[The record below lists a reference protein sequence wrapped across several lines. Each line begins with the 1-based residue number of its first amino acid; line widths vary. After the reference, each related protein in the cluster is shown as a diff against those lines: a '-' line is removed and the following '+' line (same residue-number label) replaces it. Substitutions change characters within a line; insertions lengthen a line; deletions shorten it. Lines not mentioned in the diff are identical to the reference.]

1 MTAPAGTQTTVDAFR
16 GAVGRSRGE
25 LETPALILDLDVAR
39 ANIARMAE
47 FLADKPVKLRPHAKL
62 HKSPRIARLQIEAG
76 AIGISC
82 ATAWEAITMAEGGI
96 EDILVANQVVGS
108 GKIRALV
115 EACGKA
121 RITVA
126 VDSARNL
133 DQLSAAAAAAGQSL
147 GVLVEID
154 VGMGRCGVRS
164 ADEALIVAQ
173 HAASLPGIELRGVMG
188 YEGHCML
195 EPDRDLR
202 VQKQAQAMADVGAV
216 IDHLAAHGL
225 GCEIVSAGG
234 TGTYDLTGINPRVT
248 ELQAGSYVFMDAFHN
263 TLVPGF
269 PVALTVLLTVMSR
282 HGTRVILDGGLK
294 AVGTDLMLPTVAG
307 HDAETVFVAE
317 EHTGI
322 DVPEDS
328 PLQVGDTVEVL
339 PGYGPTTVNRYG
351 VYHVVEDGV
360 VTDIW
365 PVLSRYGTESA
376 VEPPAVSP
384 A

>member
-1 MTAPAGTQTTVDAFR
+1 MTAPPAAQMTVDAFR
-16 GAVGRSRGE
+16 GAVGRRRDE

-39 ANIARMAE
+39 ANIDRMAE

-62 HKSPRIARLQIEAG
+62 HKSPRIARMQVDAG

-82 ATAWEAITMAEGGI
+82 ATAWEAIAMAEAGI
-96 EDILVANQVVGS
+96 EDVLVANQVVGP
-108 GKIRALV
+108 GKTRALV
-115 EACGKA
+115 EACA
-121 RITVA
+121 RSRITVA
-126 VDSARNL
+126 VDSEANL
-133 DQLSAAAAAAGQSL
+133 DQLSAAAVAAGQVL

-164 ADEALIVAQ
+164 RDEALRVAQ
-173 HAASLPGIELRGVMG
+173 HAVRLPGIEFRGVQG

-195 EPDRDLR
+195 EPDRELR
-202 VQKQAQAMADVGAV
+202 VQKQAQAMADVGGV

-263 TLVPGF
+263 TLIPGF

-282 HGTRVILDGGLK
+282 HGTRVILDGGMK

-328 PLQVGDTVEVL
+328 PLRIGDTVEVL

-351 VYHVVEDGV
+351 VYHIVEDGV

-376 VEPPAVSP
+376 VERPAVSP